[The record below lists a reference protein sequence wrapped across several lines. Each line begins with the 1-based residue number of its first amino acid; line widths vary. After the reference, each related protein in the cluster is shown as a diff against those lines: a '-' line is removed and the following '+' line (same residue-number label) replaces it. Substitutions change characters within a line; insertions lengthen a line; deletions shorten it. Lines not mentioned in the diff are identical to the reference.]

1 MYFFTKNLTFFV
13 KTLDFYLAMG
23 YNLYGQKQVRGKPK
37 ITTKRKNVEITR
49 IYVHRCAHIDV
60 YFAHHKT
67 ANEMDD
73 IV

>member
-1 MYFFTKNLTFFV
+1 
-13 KTLDFYLAMG
+13 MG

-49 IYVHRCAHIDV
+49 IYARPSAHRCAPVNV

-73 IV
+73 IAQMHPLL